1 MDEFGSPIAGGIR
14 AVRRSVTSSVFR
26 PVQRQEPV
34 QAEPDPITTNLLSQN
49 SLALTNI
56 SQQLQSVSSQISSL
70 NFTLN
75 GVKENLAISDN
86 LERQREAARQN
97 RERILAEQGL
107 REGKESALE
116 NKIQSAL
123 FSPVQRIAAKTQG
136 VLGNLTSFLFTLA
149 GGWLT
154 MKGIDILQAMSE
166 GNVEKINTLKN
177 QFFVGLTVIVGSF
190 TALSIGVKKVLGIL
204 GVFAGNVARVA
215 FGGLLRVGLK
225 GVQTLLAG
233 LVKKAAGLGIAGLF
247 GGGIVKGIG
256 QSILGLG
263 FFQQI
268 SDFLKNIF
276 GKEKGAGA
284 GKGSGGFSP
293 SLPIN
298 VDKTKKT
305 PPKEGFLKRVTNP
318 VRKRLFP
325 TATDIVARKG
335 TQGAMLN
342 PAKMGLNPLKN
353 TIIKLF
359 NKLPGK
365 NILGKLLGAVGVKGG
380 LKTLFK
386 RLGGPI
392 ATFVI
397 NLATGDG
404 IGKALASAAGF
415 AAASAAT
422 AKLLAPMLALPI
434 PGARILY
441 GILTLA
447 GGIAGE
453 EAIRKLYDGI
463 LGIFGFGKKK
473 DKDVNLSKDEKNLPE
488 LKETDFTPANANGAN
503 SIVPMKN
510 DKMEV
515 ADEISKFDED
525 GSQIV
530 NLSTNRQNNQQS
542 SIQSDP
548 SKDSVTLPNILFDNN
563 NLHTLY
569 ATSLTGVS

>member
-1 MDEFGSPIAGGIR
+1 MDEFGSPISGGIR
-14 AVRRSVTSSVFR
+14 AVRRNISSSFFGATPQAQPDTVTTDLLQQQSL
-26 PVQRQEPV
+26 QL
-34 QAEPDPITTNLLSQN
+34 TTVSGQLQ
-49 SLALTNI
+49 NI
-56 SQQLQSVSSQISSL
+56 SQQIGSL
-70 NFTLN
+70 NFNLK
-75 GVKENLAISDN
+75 GVKENLAVN
-86 LERQREAARQN
+86 EQLERQREAADQN
-97 RERILAEQGL
+97 RKRILAEQGL

-116 NKIQSAL
+116 KKIQSAL
-123 FSPVQRIAAKTQG
+123 FSPVQRVAVKTQG
-136 VLGNLTSFLFTLA
+136 ILSNLTTFLFTLA

-166 GNVEKINTLKN
+166 GNVDKVNQLKN

-233 LVKKAAGLGIAGLF
+233 LVKKAAGLGIAGF
-247 GGGIVKGIG
+247 FSGGVIRGAAATLGLDRIVK
-256 QSILGLG
+256 
-263 FFQQI
+263 
-268 SDFLKNIF
+268 FLSNIF
-276 GKEKGAGA
+276 KKSKEKGKTSVLADP
-284 GKGSGGFSP
+284 GSTFYKDNIAKKSTKLGVREGLKKITSP
-293 SLPIN
+293 IQ
-298 VDKTKKT
+298 
-305 PPKEGFLKRVTNP
+305 
-318 VRKRLFP
+318 KRLFP
-325 TATDIVARKG
+325 TTADIVTRKG

-386 RLGGPI
+386 KLGGPI

-441 GILTLA
+441 GILVLA

-473 DKDVNLSKDEKNLPE
+473 DKDVNLSKDKENLPE
-488 LKETDFTPANANGAN
+488 LKETDFTPANAEN
-503 SIVPMKN
+503 SIAPMKN
-510 DKMEV
+510 DKMNV
-515 ADEISKFDED
+515 AEEISKFDED
-525 GSQIV
+525 GSQII
-530 NLSTNRQNNQQS
+530 NLANNQNNQS
-542 SIQSDP
+542 SSVQSDS
-548 SKDSVTLPNILFDNN
+548 SKESVTLPNILFDNN
-563 NLHTLY
+563 NSHTLY

>member
-1 MDEFGSPIAGGIR
+1 MDEFGSPISGGIR
-14 AVRRSVTSSVFR
+14 AVRRNISSSFFGATPQAQPDTVTTDLLQQQSL
-26 PVQRQEPV
+26 QL
-34 QAEPDPITTNLLSQN
+34 TTVSGQLQ
-49 SLALTNI
+49 NI
-56 SQQLQSVSSQISSL
+56 SQQIGSL
-70 NFTLN
+70 NFNLK
-75 GVKENLAISDN
+75 GVKENLAVN
-86 LERQREAARQN
+86 EQLERQREAADQN
-97 RERILAEQGL
+97 RKRILAEQGL

-116 NKIQSAL
+116 KKIQSAL
-123 FSPVQRIAAKTQG
+123 FSPVQRVAVKTQG
-136 VLGNLTSFLFTLA
+136 ILSNLTTFLFTLA

-166 GNVEKINTLKN
+166 GNVDKVNQLKN
-177 QFFVGLTVIVGSF
+177 QFFVGLTVIVGTF
-190 TALSIGVKKVLGIL
+190 TALSIGVKKILGVL

-215 FGGLLRVGLK
+215 FGGLLRIGLK

-233 LVKKAAGLGIAGLF
+233 LVKKAAGLGIAGF
-247 GGGIVKGIG
+247 FTGGALRGIV
-256 QSILGLG
+256 QSIFGAG
-263 FFQQI
+263 IFQQI
-268 SDFLKNIF
+268 ANFLTDIF
-276 GKEKGAGA
+276 KKSKEKGKTSVLADRQS
-284 GKGSGGFSP
+284 KFYQ
-293 SLPIN
+293 
-298 VDKTKKT
+298 DKVAKT
-305 PPKEGFLKRVTNP
+305 SSKLGVKEGFKKITSP
-318 VRKRLFP
+318 IQKRLFP
-325 TATDIVARKG
+325 TTADIVTRKG

-441 GILTLA
+441 GILVLA

-473 DKDVNLSKDEKNLPE
+473 DKDVNLSKDKENLPE
-488 LKETDFTPANANGAN
+488 LKETDFTPADAIGEN

-510 DKMEV
+510 DKMNV
-515 ADEISKFDED
+515 AEEISKFDED
-525 GSQIV
+525 GSQII
-530 NLSTNRQNNQQS
+530 NLSANKQNNQQS
-542 SIQSDP
+542 SIQADS

-563 NLHTLY
+563 NSHTLY

>member
-1 MDEFGSPIAGGIR
+1 MDEFGSPISGGIR
-14 AVRRSVTSSVFR
+14 AVRRNISSSFFGATPQAQSDTVTTDLLQQQSL
-26 PVQRQEPV
+26 QL
-34 QAEPDPITTNLLSQN
+34 TTVSGQLQ
-49 SLALTNI
+49 NI
-56 SQQLQSVSSQISSL
+56 SQQIGSL
-70 NFTLN
+70 NFNLK
-75 GVKENLAISDN
+75 GVKENLAVN
-86 LERQREAARQN
+86 EQLERQREAADQN
-97 RERILAEQGL
+97 RKRILAEQGL

-116 NKIQSAL
+116 KKIQSAL
-123 FSPVQRIAAKTQG
+123 FSPVQRVAVKTQG
-136 VLGNLTSFLFTLA
+136 ILSNLTTFLFTLA

-166 GNVEKINTLKN
+166 GNVDKVNQLKN

-190 TALSIGVKKVLGIL
+190 TALSIGIKKVLGIL
-204 GVFAGNVARVA
+204 GVFAANVARVA
-215 FGGLLRVGLK
+215 FGGLLRIGLK

-233 LVKKAAGLGIAGLF
+233 LVKKAAGLGIAGF
-247 GGGIVKGIG
+247 FSGGVIRGAAATLGLDRIVK
-256 QSILGLG
+256 
-263 FFQQI
+263 
-268 SDFLKNIF
+268 FLSNIF
-276 GKEKGAGA
+276 KKR
-284 GKGSGGFSP
+284 K
-293 SLPIN
+293 
-298 VDKTKKT
+298 DKKT
-305 PPKEGFLKRVTNP
+305 SFLADRGSAFNKDVAKTSSKLGVKEGFKKITSP
-318 VRKRLFP
+318 IQKRLFP
-325 TATDIVARKG
+325 TTADIVTRKG

-386 RLGGPI
+386 KLGGPI

-441 GILTLA
+441 GILVLA

-473 DKDVNLSKDEKNLPE
+473 DKDVNLSKDKENLPE
-488 LKETDFTPANANGAN
+488 LKETDFTPANAEN
-503 SIVPMKN
+503 SIAPMKN
-510 DKMEV
+510 DKMNV
-515 ADEISKFDED
+515 AEEISKFDED
-525 GSQIV
+525 GSQII
-530 NLSTNRQNNQQS
+530 NLSANKQNNQQS
-542 SIQSDP
+542 SIQADS

-563 NLHTLY
+563 NSHTLY

>member
-1 MDEFGSPIAGGIR
+1 MDEFGSPISGGIR
-14 AVRRSVTSSVFR
+14 AVRRNISSSFFGATPQAQPDTVTTDLLQQQSL
-26 PVQRQEPV
+26 QL
-34 QAEPDPITTNLLSQN
+34 TTVSGQLQ
-49 SLALTNI
+49 NI
-56 SQQLQSVSSQISSL
+56 SQQIGSL
-70 NFTLN
+70 NFNLK
-75 GVKENLAISDN
+75 GVKENLAVN
-86 LERQREAARQN
+86 EQLERQREAADQN
-97 RERILAEQGL
+97 RKRILAEQGL

-116 NKIQSAL
+116 KKIQSAL
-123 FSPVQRIAAKTQG
+123 FSPVQRVAVKTQG
-136 VLGNLTSFLFTLA
+136 ILSNLTTFLFTLA

-166 GNVEKINTLKN
+166 GNVDKVNQLKN

-215 FGGLLRVGLK
+215 FGGLLRIGLK

-233 LVKKAAGLGIAGLF
+233 LVKKAAGLGIAGF
-247 GGGIVKGIG
+247 FSGGVIRGAAATLGLDRIVK
-256 QSILGLG
+256 
-263 FFQQI
+263 
-268 SDFLKNIF
+268 FLSNIF
-276 GKEKGAGA
+276 KKSKEKGKTSVLADPQSTFYKDNIAKKSTKLGVRE
-284 GKGSGGFSP
+284 GLKKITSP
-293 SLPIN
+293 IQ
-298 VDKTKKT
+298 
-305 PPKEGFLKRVTNP
+305 
-318 VRKRLFP
+318 KRLFP
-325 TATDIVARKG
+325 TTADIVTRKG

-386 RLGGPI
+386 KLGGPI

-441 GILTLA
+441 GILVLA

-473 DKDVNLSKDEKNLPE
+473 DKDVNLSKDKENLPE
-488 LKETDFTPANANGAN
+488 LKETDFTPANAEN
-503 SIVPMKN
+503 SIAPMKN
-510 DKMEV
+510 DKMNV
-515 ADEISKFDED
+515 AEEISKFDED
-525 GSQIV
+525 GSQII
-530 NLSTNRQNNQQS
+530 NLANNQNNQS
-542 SIQSDP
+542 SSVQSDS
-548 SKDSVTLPNILFDNN
+548 SKESVTLPNILFDNN
-563 NLHTLY
+563 NSHTLY

>member
-1 MDEFGSPIAGGIR
+1 MDEFGSPISGGIR
-14 AVRRSVTSSVFR
+14 AVRRNISSSFFGATPQAQPDTVTTDLLQQQSL
-26 PVQRQEPV
+26 QL
-34 QAEPDPITTNLLSQN
+34 TTVSGQLQ
-49 SLALTNI
+49 NI
-56 SQQLQSVSSQISSL
+56 SQQIGSL
-70 NFTLN
+70 NFNLK
-75 GVKENLAISDN
+75 GVKENLAVN
-86 LERQREAARQN
+86 EQLERQREAADQN
-97 RERILAEQGL
+97 RKRILAEQGL

-116 NKIQSAL
+116 KKIQSAL
-123 FSPVQRIAAKTQG
+123 FSPVQRVAVKTQG
-136 VLGNLTSFLFTLA
+136 ILSNLTTFLFTLA

-166 GNVEKINTLKN
+166 GNVDKVNQLKN

-190 TALSIGVKKVLGIL
+190 TALSIGIKKVLGIL

-215 FGGLLRVGLK
+215 FGGLLRIGLK

-233 LVKKAAGLGIAGLF
+233 LVKKAAGLGIAGF
-247 GGGIVKGIG
+247 FSGGVIRGAAATLGLDRIVK
-256 QSILGLG
+256 
-263 FFQQI
+263 
-268 SDFLKNIF
+268 FLSNIF
-276 GKEKGAGA
+276 KKR
-284 GKGSGGFSP
+284 K
-293 SLPIN
+293 
-298 VDKTKKT
+298 DKKT
-305 PPKEGFLKRVTNP
+305 SFLADRGSTFNKDVAKTSSKLGVKEGFKKITSP
-318 VRKRLFP
+318 IQKRLFP
-325 TATDIVARKG
+325 TTADIVTRKG

-386 RLGGPI
+386 KLGGPI

-441 GILTLA
+441 GILVLA

-473 DKDVNLSKDEKNLPE
+473 DKDINLSKDKENLPE
-488 LKETDFTPANANGAN
+488 LKETDFTPADAIGEN

-510 DKMEV
+510 DKMNV
-515 ADEISKFDED
+515 AEEISKFDED
-525 GSQIV
+525 GSQII
-530 NLSTNRQNNQQS
+530 NLSANKQNNQQS
-542 SIQSDP
+542 SIQADS

-563 NLHTLY
+563 NSHTLY

>member
-1 MDEFGSPIAGGIR
+1 MDEFGSPISGGIR
-14 AVRRSVTSSVFR
+14 AVRRNISSSFFGATPQAQPDTVTTDLLQQQSL
-26 PVQRQEPV
+26 QL
-34 QAEPDPITTNLLSQN
+34 TTVSGQLQ
-49 SLALTNI
+49 NI
-56 SQQLQSVSSQISSL
+56 SQQIGSL
-70 NFTLN
+70 NFNLK
-75 GVKENLAISDN
+75 GVKENLAVN
-86 LERQREAARQN
+86 EQLERQREAADQN
-97 RERILAEQGL
+97 RKRILAEQGL

-116 NKIQSAL
+116 KKIQSAL
-123 FSPVQRIAAKTQG
+123 FSPVQRVAVKTQG
-136 VLGNLTSFLFTLA
+136 ILSNLTTFLFTLA

-166 GNVEKINTLKN
+166 GNVDKVNQLKN

-190 TALSIGVKKVLGIL
+190 TALSIGIKKVLGIL
-204 GVFAGNVARVA
+204 GVFAANVARVA
-215 FGGLLRVGLK
+215 FGGLLRIGLK

-233 LVKKAAGLGIAGLF
+233 LVKKAAGLGIAGF
-247 GGGIVKGIG
+247 FSGGVIRGAAATLGLDRIVK
-256 QSILGLG
+256 
-263 FFQQI
+263 
-268 SDFLKNIF
+268 FLSNIF
-276 GKEKGAGA
+276 KKR
-284 GKGSGGFSP
+284 K
-293 SLPIN
+293 
-298 VDKTKKT
+298 DKKT
-305 PPKEGFLKRVTNP
+305 SFLADRGSTFNKDVAKTSSKLGVKEGFKKITSP
-318 VRKRLFP
+318 IQKRLFP
-325 TATDIVARKG
+325 TTADIVTRKG

-386 RLGGPI
+386 KLGGPI

-441 GILTLA
+441 GILVLA

-473 DKDVNLSKDEKNLPE
+473 DKDINLSKDKENLPE
-488 LKETDFTPANANGAN
+488 LKETDFTPADAIGEN

-510 DKMEV
+510 DKMNV
-515 ADEISKFDED
+515 AEEISKFDED
-525 GSQIV
+525 GSQII
-530 NLSTNRQNNQQS
+530 NLSANNQNNQS
-542 SIQSDP
+542 SSVQSDT
-548 SKDSVTLPNILFDNN
+548 SKESVTLPNILFDNN
-563 NLHTLY
+563 NSHTLY

>member
-1 MDEFGSPIAGGIR
+1 MDEFGSPISGGIR
-14 AVRRSVTSSVFR
+14 AVRRNISSSFFGATPQAQPDTVTTDLLQQQSL
-26 PVQRQEPV
+26 QL
-34 QAEPDPITTNLLSQN
+34 TTVSGQLQ
-49 SLALTNI
+49 NI
-56 SQQLQSVSSQISSL
+56 SQQIGSL
-70 NFTLN
+70 NFNLK
-75 GVKENLAISDN
+75 GVKENLAVN
-86 LERQREAARQN
+86 EQLERQREAADQN
-97 RERILAEQGL
+97 RKRILAEQGL

-116 NKIQSAL
+116 KKIQSAL
-123 FSPVQRIAAKTQG
+123 FSPVQRVAVKTQG
-136 VLGNLTSFLFTLA
+136 ILSNLTTFLFTLA

-166 GNVEKINTLKN
+166 GNVDKVNQLKN

-215 FGGLLRVGLK
+215 FGGLLRIGLK

-233 LVKKAAGLGIAGLF
+233 LVKKAAGLGIAGF
-247 GGGIVKGIG
+247 FSGGVIRGAAATLGLDRIVK
-256 QSILGLG
+256 
-263 FFQQI
+263 
-268 SDFLKNIF
+268 FLSNIF
-276 GKEKGAGA
+276 KKR
-284 GKGSGGFSP
+284 K
-293 SLPIN
+293 
-298 VDKTKKT
+298 DKKT
-305 PPKEGFLKRVTNP
+305 SFLADRGSTFNKDVAKTSSKLGVKEGFKKITSP
-318 VRKRLFP
+318 IQKRLFP
-325 TATDIVARKG
+325 TTADIVTRKG

-386 RLGGPI
+386 KLGGPI

-441 GILTLA
+441 GILVLA

-473 DKDVNLSKDEKNLPE
+473 DKDVNLSKDKENLPE
-488 LKETDFTPANANGAN
+488 LKETDFTPANAEN
-503 SIVPMKN
+503 SIAPMKN
-510 DKMEV
+510 DKMNV
-515 ADEISKFDED
+515 AEEISKFDED
-525 GSQIV
+525 GSQII
-530 NLSTNRQNNQQS
+530 NLANNQNNQS
-542 SIQSDP
+542 SSVQSDS
-548 SKDSVTLPNILFDNN
+548 SKESVTLPNILFDNN
-563 NLHTLY
+563 NSHTLY

>member
-1 MDEFGSPIAGGIR
+1 MDEFGSPISGGIR
-14 AVRRSVTSSVFR
+14 AVRRNISSSFFGATPQAQPDTVTTDLLQQQSL
-26 PVQRQEPV
+26 QL
-34 QAEPDPITTNLLSQN
+34 TTVSGQLQ
-49 SLALTNI
+49 NI
-56 SQQLQSVSSQISSL
+56 SQQIGSL
-70 NFTLN
+70 NFNLK
-75 GVKENLAISDN
+75 GVKENLAVN
-86 LERQREAARQN
+86 EQLERQREAADQN
-97 RERILAEQGL
+97 RKRILAEQGL

-116 NKIQSAL
+116 KKIQSAL
-123 FSPVQRIAAKTQG
+123 FSPVQRVAVKTQG
-136 VLGNLTSFLFTLA
+136 ILSNLTTFLFTLA

-166 GNVEKINTLKN
+166 GNVDKVNQLKN

-215 FGGLLRVGLK
+215 FGGLLRIGLK

-233 LVKKAAGLGIAGLF
+233 LVKKAAGLGIAGF
-247 GGGIVKGIG
+247 FSGGVIRGAAATLGLDRIVK
-256 QSILGLG
+256 
-263 FFQQI
+263 
-268 SDFLKNIF
+268 FLSNIF
-276 GKEKGAGA
+276 KKSKDKGKTSVLADRQSK
-284 GKGSGGFSP
+284 FYQ
-293 SLPIN
+293 
-298 VDKTKKT
+298 DKVAKT
-305 PPKEGFLKRVTNP
+305 SSKLGVKEGFKKITSP
-318 VRKRLFP
+318 IQKRLFP
-325 TATDIVARKG
+325 TTADIVTRKG

-386 RLGGPI
+386 KLGGPI

-441 GILTLA
+441 GILVLA

-473 DKDVNLSKDEKNLPE
+473 DKDVNLSKDKENLPE
-488 LKETDFTPANANGAN
+488 LKETDFTPANAEN
-503 SIVPMKN
+503 SIAPMKN
-510 DKMEV
+510 DKMNV
-515 ADEISKFDED
+515 AEEISKFDED
-525 GSQIV
+525 GSQII
-530 NLSTNRQNNQQS
+530 NLSANNQNNQS
-542 SIQSDP
+542 SSVQSDT
-548 SKDSVTLPNILFDNN
+548 SKESVTLPNILFDNN
-563 NLHTLY
+563 NSHTLY

>member
-1 MDEFGSPIAGGIR
+1 MDEFGSPISGGIR
-14 AVRRSVTSSVFR
+14 AVRRNISSSFFGATPQAQPDTVTTDLLQQQSL
-26 PVQRQEPV
+26 QL
-34 QAEPDPITTNLLSQN
+34 TTVSGQLQ
-49 SLALTNI
+49 NI
-56 SQQLQSVSSQISSL
+56 SQQIGSL
-70 NFTLN
+70 NFNLK
-75 GVKENLAISDN
+75 GVKENLAVN
-86 LERQREAARQN
+86 EQLERQREVADQN
-97 RERILAEQGL
+97 RKRILAEQGL

-116 NKIQSAL
+116 KKIQSAL
-123 FSPVQRIAAKTQG
+123 FSPVQRVAVKTQG
-136 VLGNLTSFLFTLA
+136 ILSNLTTFLFTLA

-166 GNVEKINTLKN
+166 GNVDKVNQLKN

-215 FGGLLRVGLK
+215 FGGLLRAGLK

-233 LVKKAAGLGIAGLF
+233 LVKKAAGLGIAGF
-247 GGGIVKGIG
+247 FSGGVIRGAAATLGLDRIVK
-256 QSILGLG
+256 
-263 FFQQI
+263 
-268 SDFLKNIF
+268 FLSNIF
-276 GKEKGAGA
+276 KKSKEKGKTSVLADP
-284 GKGSGGFSP
+284 GSTFYKDNIAKKSTKLGVREGLKKITSP
-293 SLPIN
+293 IQ
-298 VDKTKKT
+298 
-305 PPKEGFLKRVTNP
+305 
-318 VRKRLFP
+318 KRLFP
-325 TATDIVARKG
+325 TTADIVTRKG

-386 RLGGPI
+386 KLGGPI

-441 GILTLA
+441 GILVLA

-473 DKDVNLSKDEKNLPE
+473 DKDVNLSKDKENLPE
-488 LKETDFTPANANGAN
+488 LKETDFTPANAEN
-503 SIVPMKN
+503 SIAPMKN
-510 DKMEV
+510 DKMNV
-515 ADEISKFDED
+515 AEEISKFDED
-525 GSQIV
+525 GSQII
-530 NLSTNRQNNQQS
+530 NLSANNQNNQS
-542 SIQSDP
+542 SSVQSDT
-548 SKDSVTLPNILFDNN
+548 SKESVTLPNILFDNN
-563 NLHTLY
+563 NSHTLY

>member
-1 MDEFGSPIAGGIR
+1 MDEFGSPISGGIR
-14 AVRRSVTSSVFR
+14 AVRRNISSSFFGATPQAQPDTVTTDLLQQQSL
-26 PVQRQEPV
+26 QL
-34 QAEPDPITTNLLSQN
+34 TTVSGQLQ
-49 SLALTNI
+49 NI
-56 SQQLQSVSSQISSL
+56 SQQIGSL
-70 NFTLN
+70 NFNLK
-75 GVKENLAISDN
+75 GVKENLAVN
-86 LERQREAARQN
+86 EQLERQREAADQN
-97 RERILAEQGL
+97 RKRILAEQGL

-116 NKIQSAL
+116 KKIQSAL
-123 FSPVQRIAAKTQG
+123 FSPVQRVAVKTQG
-136 VLGNLTSFLFTLA
+136 ILSNLTTFLFTLA

-166 GNVEKINTLKN
+166 GNVDKVNQLKN

-215 FGGLLRVGLK
+215 FGGLLRAGLK

-233 LVKKAAGLGIAGLF
+233 LVKKAAGLGIAGF
-247 GGGIVKGIG
+247 FSGGVIRGAAATLGLDRIVK
-256 QSILGLG
+256 
-263 FFQQI
+263 
-268 SDFLKNIF
+268 FLSNIF
-276 GKEKGAGA
+276 KKR
-284 GKGSGGFSP
+284 K
-293 SLPIN
+293 
-298 VDKTKKT
+298 DKKT
-305 PPKEGFLKRVTNP
+305 SFLADRGSTFNKDVAKTSSKLGVKEGFKKITSP
-318 VRKRLFP
+318 IQKRLFP
-325 TATDIVARKG
+325 TTADIVTRKG

-386 RLGGPI
+386 KLGGPI

-441 GILTLA
+441 GILVLA

-473 DKDVNLSKDEKNLPE
+473 DKDVNLSKDKENLPE
-488 LKETDFTPANANGAN
+488 LKETDFTPANAEN
-503 SIVPMKN
+503 SIAPMKN
-510 DKMEV
+510 DKMNV
-515 ADEISKFDED
+515 AEEISKFDED
-525 GSQIV
+525 GSQII
-530 NLSTNRQNNQQS
+530 NLANNQNNQS
-542 SIQSDP
+542 SSVQSDS
-548 SKDSVTLPNILFDNN
+548 SKESVTLPNILFDNN
-563 NLHTLY
+563 NSHTLY

>member
-1 MDEFGSPIAGGIR
+1 MDEFGSPISGGIR
-14 AVRRSVTSSVFR
+14 AVRRNISSSFFGATPQAQPDTVTTDLLQQQSL
-26 PVQRQEPV
+26 QL
-34 QAEPDPITTNLLSQN
+34 TTVSGQLQ
-49 SLALTNI
+49 NI
-56 SQQLQSVSSQISSL
+56 SQQIGSL
-70 NFTLN
+70 NFNLK
-75 GVKENLAISDN
+75 GVKENLAVN
-86 LERQREAARQN
+86 EQLERQREAADQN
-97 RERILAEQGL
+97 RKRILAEQGL

-116 NKIQSAL
+116 KKIQSAL
-123 FSPVQRIAAKTQG
+123 FSPVQRVAVKTQG
-136 VLGNLTSFLFTLA
+136 ILSNLTTFLFTLA

-166 GNVEKINTLKN
+166 GNVDKINQLKN

-190 TALSIGVKKVLGIL
+190 TALSIGIKKVLGIL

-215 FGGLLRVGLK
+215 FGGLLRIGLK

-233 LVKKAAGLGIAGLF
+233 LVKKAAGLGIAGF
-247 GGGIVKGIG
+247 FSGGVIRGAAATLGLDRIVK
-256 QSILGLG
+256 
-263 FFQQI
+263 
-268 SDFLKNIF
+268 FLSNIF
-276 GKEKGAGA
+276 KKSKDKGKTSFLADR
-284 GKGSGGFSP
+284 GSTFNKDVAKTSSKFGVKELSKKITSP
-293 SLPIN
+293 IQ
-298 VDKTKKT
+298 
-305 PPKEGFLKRVTNP
+305 
-318 VRKRLFP
+318 KRLFP
-325 TATDIVARKG
+325 TTADIVTRKG

-441 GILTLA
+441 GILVLA

-473 DKDVNLSKDEKNLPE
+473 DKDVNLSKDKENLPE
-488 LKETDFTPANANGAN
+488 LKETDFTPADAIGEN

-510 DKMEV
+510 DKMNV
-515 ADEISKFDED
+515 AEEISKFDED
-525 GSQIV
+525 ASQII
-530 NLSTNRQNNQQS
+530 NLSANKQNNQQS
-542 SIQSDP
+542 SIQADS

-563 NLHTLY
+563 NSHTLY

>member
-1 MDEFGSPIAGGIR
+1 MDEFGSPISGGIR
-14 AVRRSVTSSVFR
+14 AVRRNISSSFFGATPQAQPDTVTTDLLQQQSL
-26 PVQRQEPV
+26 QL
-34 QAEPDPITTNLLSQN
+34 TTVSGQLQ
-49 SLALTNI
+49 NI
-56 SQQLQSVSSQISSL
+56 SQQIGSL
-70 NFTLN
+70 NFNLK
-75 GVKENLAISDN
+75 GVKENLAVN
-86 LERQREAARQN
+86 EQLERQREAADQN
-97 RERILAEQGL
+97 RKRILAEQGL

-116 NKIQSAL
+116 KKIQSAL
-123 FSPVQRIAAKTQG
+123 FSPVQRVAVKTQG
-136 VLGNLTSFLFTLA
+136 ILSNLTTFLFTLA

-166 GNVEKINTLKN
+166 GNVDKVNQLKN

-215 FGGLLRVGLK
+215 FGGLLRIGLK

-233 LVKKAAGLGIAGLF
+233 LVKKAAGLGIAGF
-247 GGGIVKGIG
+247 FSGGVIRGAAATLGLDRIVK
-256 QSILGLG
+256 
-263 FFQQI
+263 
-268 SDFLKNIF
+268 FLSNIF
-276 GKEKGAGA
+276 KKSKEKGKTSVLADPQSTFYKDNIAKKSTKLGVRE
-284 GKGSGGFSP
+284 GLKKITSP
-293 SLPIN
+293 IQ
-298 VDKTKKT
+298 
-305 PPKEGFLKRVTNP
+305 
-318 VRKRLFP
+318 KRLFP
-325 TATDIVARKG
+325 TTADIVTRKG

-386 RLGGPI
+386 KLGGPI

-473 DKDVNLSKDEKNLPE
+473 DKDVNLSKDKENLPE
-488 LKETDFTPANANGAN
+488 LKETDFTPANAEN
-503 SIVPMKN
+503 SIAPMKN
-510 DKMEV
+510 DKMNV
-515 ADEISKFDED
+515 AEEISKFDED
-525 GSQIV
+525 GSQII
-530 NLSTNRQNNQQS
+530 NLSANNQNNQS
-542 SIQSDP
+542 SSVQSDT
-548 SKDSVTLPNILFDNN
+548 SKESVTLPNILFDNN
-563 NLHTLY
+563 NSHTLY

>member
-1 MDEFGSPIAGGIR
+1 MDEFGSPISGGIR
-14 AVRRSVTSSVFR
+14 AVRRNISSSFFGATPQAQPDTVTTDLLQQQSL
-26 PVQRQEPV
+26 QL
-34 QAEPDPITTNLLSQN
+34 TTVSGQLQ
-49 SLALTNI
+49 NI
-56 SQQLQSVSSQISSL
+56 SQQIGSL
-70 NFTLN
+70 NFNLK
-75 GVKENLAISDN
+75 GVKENLAVN
-86 LERQREAARQN
+86 EQLERQREAADQN
-97 RERILAEQGL
+97 RKRILAEQGL

-116 NKIQSAL
+116 KKIQSAL
-123 FSPVQRIAAKTQG
+123 FSPVQRVAVKTQG
-136 VLGNLTSFLFTLA
+136 ILSNLTTFLFTLA

-166 GNVEKINTLKN
+166 GNVDKVNQLKN

-190 TALSIGVKKVLGIL
+190 TALSIGIKKVLGIL
-204 GVFAGNVARVA
+204 GVFAANVARVA
-215 FGGLLRVGLK
+215 FGGLLRIGLK

-233 LVKKAAGLGIAGLF
+233 LVKKAAGLGIAGF
-247 GGGIVKGIG
+247 FSGGVIRGAAATLGLDRIVK
-256 QSILGLG
+256 
-263 FFQQI
+263 
-268 SDFLKNIF
+268 FLSNIF
-276 GKEKGAGA
+276 KKR
-284 GKGSGGFSP
+284 K
-293 SLPIN
+293 
-298 VDKTKKT
+298 DKKT
-305 PPKEGFLKRVTNP
+305 SFLADRGSTFNKDVAKTSSKLGVKEGFKKITSP
-318 VRKRLFP
+318 IQKRLFP
-325 TATDIVARKG
+325 TTADIVTRKG

-386 RLGGPI
+386 KLGGPI

-441 GILTLA
+441 GILVLA

-473 DKDVNLSKDEKNLPE
+473 DKDINLSKDKENLPE
-488 LKETDFTPANANGAN
+488 LKETDFTPADAIGEN

-510 DKMEV
+510 DKMNV
-515 ADEISKFDED
+515 AEEISKFDED
-525 GSQIV
+525 GSQII
-530 NLSTNRQNNQQS
+530 NLSANKKNNQQS
-542 SIQSDP
+542 SIQADS

-563 NLHTLY
+563 NSHTLY

>member
-1 MDEFGSPIAGGIR
+1 MDEFGSPISGGIR
-14 AVRRSVTSSVFR
+14 AVRRNISSSFFGATPQAQPDTVTTDLLQQQSL
-26 PVQRQEPV
+26 QL
-34 QAEPDPITTNLLSQN
+34 TTVSGQLQ
-49 SLALTNI
+49 NI
-56 SQQLQSVSSQISSL
+56 SQQIGSL
-70 NFTLN
+70 NFNLK
-75 GVKENLAISDN
+75 GVKENLAVN
-86 LERQREAARQN
+86 EQLERQREAADQN
-97 RERILAEQGL
+97 RKRILAEQGL

-116 NKIQSAL
+116 KKIQSAL
-123 FSPVQRIAAKTQG
+123 FSPVQRVAVKTQG
-136 VLGNLTSFLFTLA
+136 ILSNLTTFLFTLA

-166 GNVEKINTLKN
+166 DNVDKINRLKN

-215 FGGLLRVGLK
+215 FGGLLRIGLK

-233 LVKKAAGLGIAGLF
+233 LVKKAAGLGIAGF
-247 GGGIVKGIG
+247 FSGGVIRGAAATLGLDRIVK
-256 QSILGLG
+256 
-263 FFQQI
+263 
-268 SDFLKNIF
+268 FLSNIF
-276 GKEKGAGA
+276 KKQ
-284 GKGSGGFSP
+284 K
-293 SLPIN
+293 
-298 VDKTKKT
+298 DKKT
-305 PPKEGFLKRVTNP
+305 SFLADRQSKFYQDKVAKTSSKLGVKEGFKKITSP
-318 VRKRLFP
+318 IQKRLFP
-325 TATDIVARKG
+325 TTSDIVTRKG

-380 LKTLFK
+380 IKTLFK
-386 RLGGPI
+386 KLGGPI

-441 GILTLA
+441 GILVLA

-473 DKDVNLSKDEKNLPE
+473 DKDVNLSKDKENLPE
-488 LKETDFTPANANGAN
+488 LKETDFTPADAIGEN

-510 DKMEV
+510 DKMNV
-515 ADEISKFDED
+515 AEEISKFDED
-525 GSQIV
+525 GSQII
-530 NLSTNRQNNQQS
+530 NLSANKQNNQQS
-542 SIQSDP
+542 SIQADS

-563 NLHTLY
+563 NSHTLY

>member
-1 MDEFGSPIAGGIR
+1 MDEFGSPISGGIR
-14 AVRRSVTSSVFR
+14 AVRRNISSSFFGATPQAQPDTVTTDLLQQQSL
-26 PVQRQEPV
+26 QL
-34 QAEPDPITTNLLSQN
+34 TTVSGQLQ
-49 SLALTNI
+49 NI
-56 SQQLQSVSSQISSL
+56 SQQIGSL
-70 NFTLN
+70 NFNLK
-75 GVKENLAISDN
+75 GVKENLAVN
-86 LERQREAARQN
+86 EQLERQREAADQN
-97 RERILAEQGL
+97 RKRILAEQGL

-116 NKIQSAL
+116 KKIQSAL
-123 FSPVQRIAAKTQG
+123 FSPVQRVAVKTQG
-136 VLGNLTSFLFTLA
+136 ILSNLTTFLFTLA

-166 GNVEKINTLKN
+166 GNVDKVNQLKN

-215 FGGLLRVGLK
+215 FGGLLRAGLK

-233 LVKKAAGLGIAGLF
+233 LVKKAAGLGIAGF
-247 GGGIVKGIG
+247 FSGGVIRGAAATLGLDRIVK
-256 QSILGLG
+256 
-263 FFQQI
+263 
-268 SDFLKNIF
+268 FLSNIF
-276 GKEKGAGA
+276 KKSKEKGKTSVLADPQSTFYKDNIAKKSTKLGVRE
-284 GKGSGGFSP
+284 GLKKITSP
-293 SLPIN
+293 IQ
-298 VDKTKKT
+298 
-305 PPKEGFLKRVTNP
+305 
-318 VRKRLFP
+318 KRLFP
-325 TATDIVARKG
+325 TTADIVTRKG

-386 RLGGPI
+386 KLGGPI

-441 GILTLA
+441 GILVLA

-473 DKDVNLSKDEKNLPE
+473 DKDVNLSKDKENLPE

-510 DKMEV
+510 DKMNV
-515 ADEISKFDED
+515 AEEISKFDED

-542 SIQSDP
+542 SIQADP
-548 SKDSVTLPNILFDNN
+548 SKESVTLPNILFDNN
-563 NLHTLY
+563 NSHTLY

>member
-1 MDEFGSPIAGGIR
+1 MDEFGSPISGGIR
-14 AVRRSVTSSVFR
+14 AVRRNISSSFFGATPQAQPDTVTTDLLQQQSL
-26 PVQRQEPV
+26 QL
-34 QAEPDPITTNLLSQN
+34 TTVSGQLQ
-49 SLALTNI
+49 NI
-56 SQQLQSVSSQISSL
+56 SQQIGSL
-70 NFTLN
+70 NFNLK
-75 GVKENLAISDN
+75 GVKENLAVN
-86 LERQREAARQN
+86 EQLERQREAADQN
-97 RERILAEQGL
+97 RKRILAEQGL

-116 NKIQSAL
+116 KKIQSAL
-123 FSPVQRIAAKTQG
+123 FSPVQRVAVKTQG
-136 VLGNLTSFLFTLA
+136 ILSNLTTFLFTLA

-166 GNVEKINTLKN
+166 GNVDKVNQLKN

-215 FGGLLRVGLK
+215 FGGLLRAGLK

-233 LVKKAAGLGIAGLF
+233 LVKKAAGLGIAGF
-247 GGGIVKGIG
+247 FSGGVIRGAAATLGLDRIVK
-256 QSILGLG
+256 
-263 FFQQI
+263 
-268 SDFLKNIF
+268 FLSNIF
-276 GKEKGAGA
+276 KKSKEKGKTSVLADPQSTFYKDNIAKKSTKLGVRE
-284 GKGSGGFSP
+284 GLKKITSP
-293 SLPIN
+293 IQ
-298 VDKTKKT
+298 
-305 PPKEGFLKRVTNP
+305 
-318 VRKRLFP
+318 KRLFP
-325 TATDIVARKG
+325 TTADIVTRKG

-386 RLGGPI
+386 KLGGPI

-441 GILTLA
+441 GILVLA

-473 DKDVNLSKDEKNLPE
+473 DKDVNLSKDKENLPE
-488 LKETDFTPANANGAN
+488 LKETDFTPANAEN
-503 SIVPMKN
+503 SIAPMKN
-510 DKMEV
+510 DKMNV
-515 ADEISKFDED
+515 AEEISKFDED
-525 GSQIV
+525 GSQII
-530 NLSTNRQNNQQS
+530 NLSANNQNNQS
-542 SIQSDP
+542 SSVQSDT
-548 SKDSVTLPNILFDNN
+548 SKESVTLPNILFDNN
-563 NLHTLY
+563 NSHTLY

>member
-1 MDEFGSPIAGGIR
+1 MDEFGSPISGGIR
-14 AVRRSVTSSVFR
+14 AVRRNISSSFFGATPQAQPDTVTTDLLQQQSL
-26 PVQRQEPV
+26 QL
-34 QAEPDPITTNLLSQN
+34 TTVSGQLQ
-49 SLALTNI
+49 NI
-56 SQQLQSVSSQISSL
+56 SQQIGSL
-70 NFTLN
+70 NFNLK
-75 GVKENLAISDN
+75 GVKENLAVN
-86 LERQREAARQN
+86 EQLERQREAADQN
-97 RERILAEQGL
+97 RKRILAEQGL

-116 NKIQSAL
+116 KKIQSAL
-123 FSPVQRIAAKTQG
+123 FSPVQRVAVKTQG
-136 VLGNLTSFLFTLA
+136 ILSNLTTFLFTLA

-166 GNVEKINTLKN
+166 GNVDKVNQLKN

-215 FGGLLRVGLK
+215 FGGLLRIGLK

-233 LVKKAAGLGIAGLF
+233 LVKKAAGLGIAGF
-247 GGGIVKGIG
+247 FSGGVIRGAAATLGLDRIVK
-256 QSILGLG
+256 
-263 FFQQI
+263 
-268 SDFLKNIF
+268 FLSNIF
-276 GKEKGAGA
+276 KKSKEKGKTSVLADPQSTFYKDNIAKKSTKLGVRE
-284 GKGSGGFSP
+284 GLKKITSP
-293 SLPIN
+293 IQ
-298 VDKTKKT
+298 
-305 PPKEGFLKRVTNP
+305 
-318 VRKRLFP
+318 KRLFP
-325 TATDIVARKG
+325 TTADIVTRKG

-386 RLGGPI
+386 KLGGPI

-441 GILTLA
+441 GILVLA

-473 DKDVNLSKDEKNLPE
+473 DKDVNLSKDKENLPE
-488 LKETDFTPANANGAN
+488 LKETDFTPANAEN
-503 SIVPMKN
+503 SIAPMKN
-510 DKMEV
+510 DKMNV
-515 ADEISKFDED
+515 AEEISKFDED
-525 GSQIV
+525 GSQII
-530 NLSTNRQNNQQS
+530 NLSANKQNNQQS
-542 SIQSDP
+542 SIQADS

-563 NLHTLY
+563 NSHTLY

>member
-1 MDEFGSPIAGGIR
+1 MDEFGSPISGGIR
-14 AVRRSVTSSVFR
+14 AVRRNISSSFFGATPQAQPDTVTTDLLQQQSL
-26 PVQRQEPV
+26 QL
-34 QAEPDPITTNLLSQN
+34 TTVSGQLQ
-49 SLALTNI
+49 NI
-56 SQQLQSVSSQISSL
+56 SQQIGSL
-70 NFTLN
+70 NFNLK
-75 GVKENLAISDN
+75 GVKENLAVN
-86 LERQREAARQN
+86 EQLERQREAADQN
-97 RERILAEQGL
+97 RKRILAEQGL

-116 NKIQSAL
+116 KKIQSAL
-123 FSPVQRIAAKTQG
+123 FSPVQRVAVKTQG
-136 VLGNLTSFLFTLA
+136 ILSNLTTFLFTLA

-166 GNVEKINTLKN
+166 GNVDKVNQLKN

-190 TALSIGVKKVLGIL
+190 TALSIGIKKVLGIL
-204 GVFAGNVARVA
+204 GVFAANVARVA
-215 FGGLLRVGLK
+215 FGGLLRIGLK

-233 LVKKAAGLGIAGLF
+233 LVKKAAGLGIAGF
-247 GGGIVKGIG
+247 FSGGVIRGAAATLGLDRIVK
-256 QSILGLG
+256 
-263 FFQQI
+263 
-268 SDFLKNIF
+268 FLSNIF
-276 GKEKGAGA
+276 KKR
-284 GKGSGGFSP
+284 K
-293 SLPIN
+293 
-298 VDKTKKT
+298 DKKT
-305 PPKEGFLKRVTNP
+305 SFLADRGSTFNKDVAKTSSKLGVKEGFKKITSP
-318 VRKRLFP
+318 IQKRLFP
-325 TATDIVARKG
+325 TTADIVTRKG

-386 RLGGPI
+386 KLGGPI

-441 GILTLA
+441 GILVLA

-473 DKDVNLSKDEKNLPE
+473 DKDINLSKDKENLPE
-488 LKETDFTPANANGAN
+488 LKETDFTPADAIGEN

-510 DKMEV
+510 DKMNV
-515 ADEISKFDED
+515 AEEISKFDED
-525 GSQIV
+525 GSQII
-530 NLSTNRQNNQQS
+530 NLSANKQNNQQS
-542 SIQSDP
+542 SIQADS

-563 NLHTLY
+563 NSHTLY

>member
-1 MDEFGSPIAGGIR
+1 MDEFGSPISGGIR
-14 AVRRSVTSSVFR
+14 AVRRNISSSFFGATPQAQPDTVTTDLLQQQSL
-26 PVQRQEPV
+26 QL
-34 QAEPDPITTNLLSQN
+34 TTVSGQLQ
-49 SLALTNI
+49 NI
-56 SQQLQSVSSQISSL
+56 SQQIGSL
-70 NFTLN
+70 NFNLK
-75 GVKENLAISDN
+75 GVKENLAVN
-86 LERQREAARQN
+86 EQLERQREAADQN
-97 RERILAEQGL
+97 RKRILAEQGL

-116 NKIQSAL
+116 KKIQSAL
-123 FSPVQRIAAKTQG
+123 FSPVQRVAVKTQG
-136 VLGNLTSFLFTLA
+136 ILSNLTTFLFTLA

-166 GNVEKINTLKN
+166 GNVDKVNQLKN

-215 FGGLLRVGLK
+215 FGGLLRIGLK

-233 LVKKAAGLGIAGLF
+233 LVKKAAGLGIAGF
-247 GGGIVKGIG
+247 FSGGILKGAATA
-256 QSILGLG
+256 LGLDR
-263 FFQQI
+263 I
-268 SDFLKNIF
+268 VKFLSNIF
-276 GKEKGAGA
+276 KKKKGKTSFLADR
-284 GKGSGGFSP
+284 GSTF
-293 SLPIN
+293 N
-298 VDKTKKT
+298 KDVAKKSSKLGV
-305 PPKEGFLKRVTNP
+305 KEGLKKITSP
-318 VRKRLFP
+318 IQKRLFP
-325 TATDIVARKG
+325 TTADIVTRKG

-365 NILGKLLGAVGVKGG
+365 NILGKLLSAVGVKGG

-386 RLGGPI
+386 KLGGPI

-404 IGKALASAAGF
+404 IGKALASAAGY
-415 AAASAAT
+415 AAAAAAT

-441 GILTLA
+441 GILVLA

-453 EAIRKLYDGI
+453 EAIRRLYDGI

-473 DKDVNLSKDEKNLPE
+473 DKDVNLSKDKENLPE
-488 LKETDFTPANANGAN
+488 LKETDFTPADAVGEN

-510 DKMEV
+510 DKMNV
-515 ADEISKFDED
+515 AEEISKFDED
-525 GSQIV
+525 GSQII
-530 NLSTNRQNNQQS
+530 NLSTNKQNNQQS
-542 SIQSDP
+542 SIQADS

-563 NLHTLY
+563 NSHTLY

>member
-1 MDEFGSPIAGGIR
+1 MDEFGSPISGGIR
-14 AVRRSVTSSVFR
+14 AVRRNISSSFFGATPQAQPDTVTTDLLQQQSL
-26 PVQRQEPV
+26 QL
-34 QAEPDPITTNLLSQN
+34 TTVSGQLQ
-49 SLALTNI
+49 NI
-56 SQQLQSVSSQISSL
+56 SQQIGSL
-70 NFTLN
+70 NFNLK
-75 GVKENLAISDN
+75 GVKENLAVN
-86 LERQREAARQN
+86 EQLERQREAADQN
-97 RERILAEQGL
+97 RKRILAEQGL

-116 NKIQSAL
+116 KKIQSAL
-123 FSPVQRIAAKTQG
+123 FSPVQRVAVKTQG
-136 VLGNLTSFLFTLA
+136 ILSNLTTFLFTLA

-166 GNVEKINTLKN
+166 GNVDKINRLKN

-215 FGGLLRVGLK
+215 FGGLLRIGLK

-233 LVKKAAGLGIAGLF
+233 LVKKAAGLGIAGF
-247 GGGIVKGIG
+247 FSGGVIRGAAATLGLDRIVK
-256 QSILGLG
+256 
-263 FFQQI
+263 
-268 SDFLKNIF
+268 FLSNIF
-276 GKEKGAGA
+276 KKQ
-284 GKGSGGFSP
+284 K
-293 SLPIN
+293 
-298 VDKTKKT
+298 DKKT
-305 PPKEGFLKRVTNP
+305 SFLADRQSKFYQDKVAKTSSKLGVKEGFKKITSP
-318 VRKRLFP
+318 IQKRLFP
-325 TATDIVARKG
+325 TTSDIVTRKG

-386 RLGGPI
+386 KLGGPI

-441 GILTLA
+441 GILVLA

-473 DKDVNLSKDEKNLPE
+473 DKDVNLSKDKENLPE
-488 LKETDFTPANANGAN
+488 LKETDFTPADAIGEN

-510 DKMEV
+510 DKMNV
-515 ADEISKFDED
+515 AEEISKFDED
-525 GSQIV
+525 GSQII
-530 NLSTNRQNNQQS
+530 NLSANKQNNQQS
-542 SIQSDP
+542 SIQADS

-563 NLHTLY
+563 NSHTLY

>member
-1 MDEFGSPIAGGIR
+1 MDEFGSPISGGIR
-14 AVRRSVTSSVFR
+14 AVRRNISSSFFGATPQAQPDTVTTDLLQQQSL
-26 PVQRQEPV
+26 QL
-34 QAEPDPITTNLLSQN
+34 TTVSGQLQ
-49 SLALTNI
+49 NI
-56 SQQLQSVSSQISSL
+56 SQQIGSL
-70 NFTLN
+70 NFNLK
-75 GVKENLAISDN
+75 GVKENLAVN
-86 LERQREAARQN
+86 EQLERQREAADQN
-97 RERILAEQGL
+97 RKRILAEQGL

-116 NKIQSAL
+116 KKIQSAL
-123 FSPVQRIAAKTQG
+123 FSPVQRVAVKTQG
-136 VLGNLTSFLFTLA
+136 ILSNLTTFLFTLA

-166 GNVEKINTLKN
+166 GNVDKVNQLKN
-177 QFFVGLTVIVGSF
+177 QFFVGLTVIVGTF

-215 FGGLLRVGLK
+215 FGGLLRIGLK

-233 LVKKAAGLGIAGLF
+233 LVKKAAGLGIAGF
-247 GGGIVKGIG
+247 FSGGVIRGAAATLGLDRIVK
-256 QSILGLG
+256 
-263 FFQQI
+263 
-268 SDFLKNIF
+268 FLSNIF
-276 GKEKGAGA
+276 KKSKDKGKTSVLADRQSK
-284 GKGSGGFSP
+284 FYQ
-293 SLPIN
+293 
-298 VDKTKKT
+298 DKVAKT
-305 PPKEGFLKRVTNP
+305 SSKLGVKEGFKKITSP
-318 VRKRLFP
+318 IQKRLFP
-325 TATDIVARKG
+325 TTADIVTRKG

-441 GILTLA
+441 GILVLA

-473 DKDVNLSKDEKNLPE
+473 DKDVNLSKDKENLPE
-488 LKETDFTPANANGAN
+488 LKKTDFTPADAIGEN

-510 DKMEV
+510 DKMNV
-515 ADEISKFDED
+515 AEEISKFDED
-525 GSQIV
+525 GSQII
-530 NLSTNRQNNQQS
+530 NLSANKQNNQQS
-542 SIQSDP
+542 SIQADS

-563 NLHTLY
+563 NSHTLY

>member
-1 MDEFGSPIAGGIR
+1 MDEFGSPISGGIR
-14 AVRRSVTSSVFR
+14 AVRRNISSSFFGATPQAQPDTVTTDLLQQQSL
-26 PVQRQEPV
+26 QL
-34 QAEPDPITTNLLSQN
+34 TTVSGQLQ
-49 SLALTNI
+49 NI
-56 SQQLQSVSSQISSL
+56 SQQIGSL
-70 NFTLN
+70 NFNLK
-75 GVKENLAISDN
+75 GVKENLAVN
-86 LERQREAARQN
+86 EQLERQREVADQN
-97 RERILAEQGL
+97 RKRILAEQGL

-116 NKIQSAL
+116 KKIQSAL
-123 FSPVQRIAAKTQG
+123 FSPVQRVAVKTQG
-136 VLGNLTSFLFTLA
+136 ILSNLTTFLFTLA

-166 GNVEKINTLKN
+166 GNVDKVNQLKN

-215 FGGLLRVGLK
+215 FGGLLRIGLK

-233 LVKKAAGLGIAGLF
+233 LVKKAAGLGIAGF
-247 GGGIVKGIG
+247 FSGGVIRGAAATLGLDRIVK
-256 QSILGLG
+256 
-263 FFQQI
+263 
-268 SDFLKNIF
+268 FLSNIF
-276 GKEKGAGA
+276 KKSKEKGKTSVLADPQSTFYKDNIAKKSTKLGVRE
-284 GKGSGGFSP
+284 GLKKITSP
-293 SLPIN
+293 IQ
-298 VDKTKKT
+298 
-305 PPKEGFLKRVTNP
+305 
-318 VRKRLFP
+318 KRLFP
-325 TATDIVARKG
+325 TTADIVTRKG

-386 RLGGPI
+386 KLGGPI

-415 AAASAAT
+415 AAAAAAT

-441 GILTLA
+441 GILVLA

-473 DKDVNLSKDEKNLPE
+473 DKDVNLSKDKENLPE
-488 LKETDFTPANANGAN
+488 LKETDFTPANAEN
-503 SIVPMKN
+503 SIAPMKN
-510 DKMEV
+510 DKMNV
-515 ADEISKFDED
+515 AEEISKFDED
-525 GSQIV
+525 GSQII
-530 NLSTNRQNNQQS
+530 NLANNQNNQS
-542 SIQSDP
+542 SSVQSDS
-548 SKDSVTLPNILFDNN
+548 SKESVTLPNILFDNN
-563 NLHTLY
+563 NSHTLY

>member
-1 MDEFGSPIAGGIR
+1 MDEFGSPISGGIR
-14 AVRRSVTSSVFR
+14 AVRRNISSSFFGATPQAQPDTVTTDLLQQQSL
-26 PVQRQEPV
+26 QL
-34 QAEPDPITTNLLSQN
+34 TTVSGQLQ
-49 SLALTNI
+49 NI
-56 SQQLQSVSSQISSL
+56 SQQIGSL
-70 NFTLN
+70 NFNLK
-75 GVKENLAISDN
+75 GVKENLAVN
-86 LERQREAARQN
+86 EQLERQREAADQN
-97 RERILAEQGL
+97 RKRILAEQGL

-116 NKIQSAL
+116 KKIQSAL
-123 FSPVQRIAAKTQG
+123 FSPVQRVAVKTQG
-136 VLGNLTSFLFTLA
+136 ILSNLTTFLFTLA

-166 GNVEKINTLKN
+166 GNVDKINQLKN
-177 QFFVGLTVIVGSF
+177 QFFVGLTVIVGTF

-215 FGGLLRVGLK
+215 FGGLLRIGLK

-233 LVKKAAGLGIAGLF
+233 LVKKVAGLGIAGLF
-247 GGGIVKGIG
+247 SGAAIRGIV
-256 QSILGLG
+256 QSVLGLG
-263 FFQQI
+263 LFQTI
-268 SDFLKNIF
+268 TDFLTNIF
-276 GKEKGAGA
+276 GKETGA
-284 GKGSGGFSP
+284 GKGSGSRGFSP
-293 SLPIN
+293 SLPDS
-298 VDKTKKT
+298 VDKTKKI

-325 TATDIVARKG
+325 TTTDIVVRKG
-335 TQGAMLN
+335 TQGSMLN

-392 ATFVI
+392 ATFII

-441 GILTLA
+441 GILVLA

-473 DKDVNLSKDEKNLPE
+473 DKDVNLSKDKENLPE
-488 LKETDFTPANANGAN
+488 LKGTDFTPADAIGEN

-510 DKMEV
+510 DKMNV
-515 ADEISKFDED
+515 AEEISKFDED
-525 GSQIV
+525 GSQII
-530 NLSTNRQNNQQS
+530 NLSANKQNNQQS
-542 SIQSDP
+542 SIQADS

-563 NLHTLY
+563 NSHTLY

>member
-1 MDEFGSPIAGGIR
+1 MDEFGSPISGGIR
-14 AVRRSVTSSVFR
+14 AVRRNISSSFFGATPQAQPDTVTTDLLQQQSL
-26 PVQRQEPV
+26 QL
-34 QAEPDPITTNLLSQN
+34 TTVSGQLQ
-49 SLALTNI
+49 NI
-56 SQQLQSVSSQISSL
+56 SQQIGSL
-70 NFTLN
+70 NFNLK
-75 GVKENLAISDN
+75 GVKENLAVN
-86 LERQREAARQN
+86 EQLERQREVADQN
-97 RERILAEQGL
+97 RKRILAEQGL

-116 NKIQSAL
+116 KKIQSAL
-123 FSPVQRIAAKTQG
+123 FSPVQRVAVKTQG
-136 VLGNLTSFLFTLA
+136 ILSNLTTFLFTLA

-166 GNVEKINTLKN
+166 GNVDKVNQLKN

-215 FGGLLRVGLK
+215 FGGLLRIGLK

-233 LVKKAAGLGIAGLF
+233 LVKKVAGLGIAGLF
-247 GGGIVKGIG
+247 SGAAIRGIV
-256 QSILGLG
+256 QSVLGLG
-263 FFQQI
+263 LFQSI

-276 GKEKGAGA
+276 GKETGA
-284 GKGSGGFSP
+284 GKGSGSRGFSP
-293 SLPIN
+293 SLPDS
-298 VDKTKKT
+298 VDKTKKIA
-305 PPKEGFLKRVTNP
+305 PKEGFLKRVTNP

-325 TATDIVARKG
+325 TTTDIVVRKG

-386 RLGGPI
+386 KLGGPI

-441 GILTLA
+441 GILVLA

-473 DKDVNLSKDEKNLPE
+473 DKDVNLSKDKENLPE
-488 LKETDFTPANANGAN
+488 LKETDFTPANAEN
-503 SIVPMKN
+503 SIAPMKN
-510 DKMEV
+510 DKMNV
-515 ADEISKFDED
+515 AEEISKFDED
-525 GSQIV
+525 GSQII
-530 NLSTNRQNNQQS
+530 NLANNQNNQS
-542 SIQSDP
+542 SSVQSDS
-548 SKDSVTLPNILFDNN
+548 SKESVTLPNILFDNN
-563 NLHTLY
+563 NSHTLY

>member
-1 MDEFGSPIAGGIR
+1 MDEFGSPISGGIR
-14 AVRRSVTSSVFR
+14 AVRRNISSSFLGATPQAQPDTVTTDLLQQQSL
-26 PVQRQEPV
+26 QL
-34 QAEPDPITTNLLSQN
+34 TTVSGQLQ
-49 SLALTNI
+49 NI
-56 SQQLQSVSSQISSL
+56 SQQIGSL
-70 NFTLN
+70 NFNLKA
-75 GVKENLAISDN
+75 VKENLAVN
-86 LERQREAARQN
+86 EQLERQREVADQN
-97 RERILAEQGL
+97 RKRILAEQGL

-116 NKIQSAL
+116 KKIQTAL
-123 FSPVQRIAAKTQG
+123 FSPVQRVAVKTQG
-136 VLGNLTSFLFTLA
+136 ILSNLTSFLFTLA

-154 MKGIDILQAMSE
+154 MKGIDILQALSE
-166 GNVEKINTLKN
+166 GNVDKVNKLKN

-204 GVFAGNVARVA
+204 GTFAGNVARVA

-233 LVKKAAGLGIAGLF
+233 LVKKVAGLGIAGF
-247 GGGIVKGIG
+247 FSGGILKGAATA
-256 QSILGLG
+256 LGLDR
-263 FFQQI
+263 I
-268 SDFLKNIF
+268 VKFLSNIF
-276 GKEKGAGA
+276 KKQKGKTSFLADR
-284 GKGSGGFSP
+284 GSTF
-293 SLPIN
+293 N
-298 VDKTKKT
+298 KDVAKTSSKLGVT
-305 PPKEGFLKRVTNP
+305 EGLKRITTP
-318 VRKRLFP
+318 IQKRLFP
-325 TATDIVARKG
+325 TTADIISKPG

-386 RLGGPI
+386 KLGGPI

-404 IGKALASAAGF
+404 IGKALASAAGY
-415 AAASAAT
+415 AAAAAAT

-441 GILTLA
+441 GILVLA

-453 EAIRKLYDGI
+453 EAIRRLYDGI
-463 LGIFGFGKKK
+463 LGLFGFGKKK
-473 DKDVNLSKDEKNLPE
+473 GKDANLSKDEKNLPE
-488 LKETDFTPANANGAN
+488 LKEEDFTPANADGAN

-525 GSQIV
+525 GSQII
-530 NLSTNRQNNQQS
+530 NLSANKQNNQQAS
-542 SIQSDP
+542 APVNS
-548 SKDSVTLPNILFDNN
+548 SKDSVTLPNILFDTNN
-563 NLHTLY
+563 SHTLY
-569 ATSLTGVS
+569 TTSLTGVS

>member
-1 MDEFGSPIAGGIR
+1 MDEFGSPISGGIR
-14 AVRRSVTSSVFR
+14 AVRRNISSSFFGATPQAQPDTVTTDLLQQQSL
-26 PVQRQEPV
+26 QL
-34 QAEPDPITTNLLSQN
+34 TTVSGQLQ
-49 SLALTNI
+49 NI
-56 SQQLQSVSSQISSL
+56 SQQIGSL
-70 NFTLN
+70 NFNLK
-75 GVKENLAISDN
+75 GVKENLAVN
-86 LERQREAARQN
+86 EQLERQREAADQN
-97 RERILAEQGL
+97 RKRILAEQGL

-116 NKIQSAL
+116 KKIQSAL
-123 FSPVQRIAAKTQG
+123 FSPVQRVAVKTQG
-136 VLGNLTSFLFTLA
+136 ILSNLTTFLFTLA

-166 GNVEKINTLKN
+166 GNVDKINRLKN

-215 FGGLLRVGLK
+215 FGGLLRIGLK

-233 LVKKAAGLGIAGLF
+233 LVKKAAGLGIAGF
-247 GGGIVKGIG
+247 FSGGVIRGAAATLGLDRIVK
-256 QSILGLG
+256 
-263 FFQQI
+263 
-268 SDFLKNIF
+268 FLSNIF
-276 GKEKGAGA
+276 KKQ
-284 GKGSGGFSP
+284 K
-293 SLPIN
+293 
-298 VDKTKKT
+298 DKKT
-305 PPKEGFLKRVTNP
+305 SFLADRQSKFYQDKVAKTSSKLGVKEGFKKITSP
-318 VRKRLFP
+318 IQKRLFP
-325 TATDIVARKG
+325 TTADIVTRKG

-386 RLGGPI
+386 KLGGPI

-441 GILTLA
+441 GILVLA

-473 DKDVNLSKDEKNLPE
+473 DKDVNLSKDKENLPE
-488 LKETDFTPANANGAN
+488 LKETDFTPADAIGEN

-510 DKMEV
+510 DKMNV
-515 ADEISKFDED
+515 AEEISKFDED
-525 GSQIV
+525 GSQII
-530 NLSTNRQNNQQS
+530 NLSANKQNNQQS
-542 SIQSDP
+542 SIQADS

-563 NLHTLY
+563 NSHTLY

>member
-1 MDEFGSPIAGGIR
+1 MDEFGSPISGGIR
-14 AVRRSVTSSVFR
+14 AVRRNISSSFFGATPQAQPDTVTTDLLQQQSL
-26 PVQRQEPV
+26 QL
-34 QAEPDPITTNLLSQN
+34 TTVSGQLQ
-49 SLALTNI
+49 NI
-56 SQQLQSVSSQISSL
+56 SQQIGSL
-70 NFTLN
+70 NFNLK
-75 GVKENLAISDN
+75 GVKENLAVN
-86 LERQREAARQN
+86 EQLERQREAADQN
-97 RERILAEQGL
+97 RKRILAEQGL

-116 NKIQSAL
+116 KKIQSAL
-123 FSPVQRIAAKTQG
+123 FSPVQRVAVKTQG
-136 VLGNLTSFLFTLA
+136 ILSNLTTFLFTLA

-166 GNVEKINTLKN
+166 GNVDKVNQLKN

-204 GVFAGNVARVA
+204 GVFAANVARVA
-215 FGGLLRVGLK
+215 FGGLLRIGLK

-233 LVKKAAGLGIAGLF
+233 LVKKAAGLGIAGF
-247 GGGIVKGIG
+247 FSGGVIRGAAATLGLDRIVK
-256 QSILGLG
+256 
-263 FFQQI
+263 
-268 SDFLKNIF
+268 FLSNIF
-276 GKEKGAGA
+276 KKR
-284 GKGSGGFSP
+284 K
-293 SLPIN
+293 
-298 VDKTKKT
+298 DKKT
-305 PPKEGFLKRVTNP
+305 SFLADRGSTFNKDVAKTSSKLGVKEGFKKITSP
-318 VRKRLFP
+318 IQKRLFP
-325 TATDIVARKG
+325 TTADIVTRKG

-386 RLGGPI
+386 KLGGPI

-441 GILTLA
+441 GILVLA

-473 DKDVNLSKDEKNLPE
+473 DKDVNLSKDKENLPE
-488 LKETDFTPANANGAN
+488 LKKTDFTPADAIGEN

-510 DKMEV
+510 DKMNV
-515 ADEISKFDED
+515 AEEISKFDED
-525 GSQIV
+525 GSQII
-530 NLSTNRQNNQQS
+530 NLSANKQNNQQS
-542 SIQSDP
+542 SIQADS

-563 NLHTLY
+563 NSHTLY

>member
-1 MDEFGSPIAGGIR
+1 MDEFGSPISGGIR
-14 AVRRSVTSSVFR
+14 AVRRNISSSFFGATPQAQPDTVTTDLLQQQSL
-26 PVQRQEPV
+26 QL
-34 QAEPDPITTNLLSQN
+34 TTVSGQLQ
-49 SLALTNI
+49 NI
-56 SQQLQSVSSQISSL
+56 SQQIGSL
-70 NFTLN
+70 NFNLK
-75 GVKENLAISDN
+75 GVKENLAVN
-86 LERQREAARQN
+86 EQLERQREAADQN
-97 RERILAEQGL
+97 RKRILAEQGL

-116 NKIQSAL
+116 KKIQSAL
-123 FSPVQRIAAKTQG
+123 FSPVQRVAVKTQG
-136 VLGNLTSFLFTLA
+136 ILSNLTTFLFTLA

-166 GNVEKINTLKN
+166 GNVDKVNQLKN

-215 FGGLLRVGLK
+215 FGGLLRAGLK

-233 LVKKAAGLGIAGLF
+233 LVKKAAGLGIAGF
-247 GGGIVKGIG
+247 FSGGVIRGAAATLGLDRIVK
-256 QSILGLG
+256 
-263 FFQQI
+263 
-268 SDFLKNIF
+268 FLSNIF
-276 GKEKGAGA
+276 KKSKEKGKTSVLADPQSTFYKDNIAKKSTKLGVRE
-284 GKGSGGFSP
+284 GLKKITSP
-293 SLPIN
+293 IQ
-298 VDKTKKT
+298 
-305 PPKEGFLKRVTNP
+305 
-318 VRKRLFP
+318 KRLFP
-325 TATDIVARKG
+325 TTADIVTRKG

-386 RLGGPI
+386 KLGGPI

-441 GILTLA
+441 GILVLA

-473 DKDVNLSKDEKNLPE
+473 DKDVNLSKDKENLPE
-488 LKETDFTPANANGAN
+488 LKETDFTPANAEN
-503 SIVPMKN
+503 SIAPMKN
-510 DKMEV
+510 DKMNV
-515 ADEISKFDED
+515 AEEISKFDED
-525 GSQIV
+525 GSQII
-530 NLSTNRQNNQQS
+530 NLANNQNNQS
-542 SIQSDP
+542 SSVQSDS
-548 SKDSVTLPNILFDNN
+548 SKESVTLPNILFDNN
-563 NLHTLY
+563 NSHTLY

>member
-1 MDEFGSPIAGGIR
+1 MDEFGSPISGGIR
-14 AVRRSVTSSVFR
+14 AVRRNISSSFFGATPQAQPDTVTTDLLQQQSL
-26 PVQRQEPV
+26 QL
-34 QAEPDPITTNLLSQN
+34 TTVSGQLQ
-49 SLALTNI
+49 NI
-56 SQQLQSVSSQISSL
+56 SQQIGSL
-70 NFTLN
+70 NFNLK
-75 GVKENLAISDN
+75 GVKENLAVN
-86 LERQREAARQN
+86 EQLERQREAADQN
-97 RERILAEQGL
+97 RKRILAEQGL
-107 REGKESALE
+107 REGKESELE
-116 NKIQSAL
+116 KKIQSAL
-123 FSPVQRIAAKTQG
+123 FSPVQRVAVKTQG
-136 VLGNLTSFLFTLA
+136 ILSNLTTFLFTLA

-166 GNVEKINTLKN
+166 GNVDKINQLKN
-177 QFFVGLTVIVGSF
+177 QFFVGLTVIVGTF

-215 FGGLLRVGLK
+215 FGGLLRIGLK

-233 LVKKAAGLGIAGLF
+233 LVKKAAGLGIAGF
-247 GGGIVKGIG
+247 FSGGVIRGAAATLGLDRIVK
-256 QSILGLG
+256 
-263 FFQQI
+263 
-268 SDFLKNIF
+268 FLSNIF
-276 GKEKGAGA
+276 KKSKEKGKTSVLADRQSKFYQ
-284 GKGSGGFSP
+284 GK
-293 SLPIN
+293 LA
-298 VDKTKKT
+298 KTSSKLGV
-305 PPKEGFLKRVTNP
+305 KEGLKKITSP
-318 VRKRLFP
+318 IQKRLFP
-325 TATDIVARKG
+325 TTADIVTRKG

-441 GILTLA
+441 GILVLA

-473 DKDVNLSKDEKNLPE
+473 DKDVNLSKDKENLPE
-488 LKETDFTPANANGAN
+488 LKETDFTPANAEN
-503 SIVPMKN
+503 SIAPVKN
-510 DKMEV
+510 DKMNV
-515 ADEISKFDED
+515 AEEISKFDED
-525 GSQIV
+525 GSQII
-530 NLSTNRQNNQQS
+530 NLSANNQNNQS
-542 SIQSDP
+542 SSVQSDS
-548 SKDSVTLPNILFDNN
+548 SKESVTLPNILFDNN
-563 NLHTLY
+563 NSHTLY

>member
-1 MDEFGSPIAGGIR
+1 MDEFGSPISGGIR
-14 AVRRSVTSSVFR
+14 AVRRNISSSFFGATPQAQPDTVTTDLLQQQSL
-26 PVQRQEPV
+26 QL
-34 QAEPDPITTNLLSQN
+34 TTVSGQLQ
-49 SLALTNI
+49 NI
-56 SQQLQSVSSQISSL
+56 SQQIGSL
-70 NFTLN
+70 NFNLK
-75 GVKENLAISDN
+75 GVKENLAVN
-86 LERQREAARQN
+86 EQLERQREAADQN
-97 RERILAEQGL
+97 RKRILAEQGL

-116 NKIQSAL
+116 KKIQSAL
-123 FSPVQRIAAKTQG
+123 FSPVQRVAVKTQG
-136 VLGNLTSFLFTLA
+136 ILSNLTTFLFTLA

-166 GNVEKINTLKN
+166 GNVDKINQLKN

-190 TALSIGVKKVLGIL
+190 TALSIGVKKVLSIL

-215 FGGLLRVGLK
+215 FGGLLRIGLK

-233 LVKKAAGLGIAGLF
+233 LVKKAAGLGIAGF
-247 GGGIVKGIG
+247 FSGGVIRGAAATLGLDRIVK
-256 QSILGLG
+256 
-263 FFQQI
+263 
-268 SDFLKNIF
+268 FLSNIF
-276 GKEKGAGA
+276 KKSKDKGKTSFLADR
-284 GKGSGGFSP
+284 GSTF
-293 SLPIN
+293 N
-298 VDKTKKT
+298 KDVAKTSSKVGV
-305 PPKEGFLKRVTNP
+305 KEGLKKITSP
-318 VRKRLFP
+318 IQKRLFP
-325 TATDIVARKG
+325 TTADIVTRKG

-392 ATFVI
+392 ATFII

-441 GILTLA
+441 GILVLA

-473 DKDVNLSKDEKNLPE
+473 DKDVNLSKDKENLPE
-488 LKETDFTPANANGAN
+488 LKETDFTPANANAEN
-503 SIVPMKN
+503 SIAPMKN
-510 DKMEV
+510 DKMNV
-515 ADEISKFDED
+515 AEEISKFDED
-525 GSQIV
+525 GSQII
-530 NLSTNRQNNQQS
+530 NLSANNQNNQS
-542 SIQSDP
+542 SSVQSDS
-548 SKDSVTLPNILFDNN
+548 SKESVTLPNILFDNN
-563 NLHTLY
+563 NSHTLY

>member
-1 MDEFGSPIAGGIR
+1 MDEFGSPISGGIR
-14 AVRRSVTSSVFR
+14 AVRR
-26 PVQRQEPV
+26 
-34 QAEPDPITTNLLSQN
+34 
-49 SLALTNI
+49 NI
-56 SQQLQSVSSQISSL
+56 SSSFFGATPQAQPDTVTTDLLQQQSLQLTTVSGQLQNISRQIGSL
-70 NFTLN
+70 NFNLK
-75 GVKENLAISDN
+75 GVKENLAVN
-86 LERQREAARQN
+86 EQLERQREAADQN
-97 RERILAEQGL
+97 RKRILAEQGL

-116 NKIQSAL
+116 KKIQSAL
-123 FSPVQRIAAKTQG
+123 FSPVQRVAVKTQG
-136 VLGNLTSFLFTLA
+136 ILSNLTTFLFTLA

-166 GNVEKINTLKN
+166 GNVDKINQLKN

-215 FGGLLRVGLK
+215 FGGLLRIGLK

-233 LVKKAAGLGIAGLF
+233 LVKKAAGLGIAGF
-247 GGGIVKGIG
+247 FSGGVIRGAATALGLDRIVK
-256 QSILGLG
+256 
-263 FFQQI
+263 
-268 SDFLKNIF
+268 FLSNIF
-276 GKEKGAGA
+276 KKSKEKGKTSVLADPQS
-284 GKGSGGFSP
+284 KFYQ
-293 SLPIN
+293 
-298 VDKTKKT
+298 DKVAKTSTKLGV
-305 PPKEGFLKRVTNP
+305 KEGFKKITSP
-318 VRKRLFP
+318 IQKRLFP
-325 TATDIVARKG
+325 TTADIVTRKG

-441 GILTLA
+441 GILVLA

-453 EAIRKLYDGI
+453 EVIRKLYDGI

-473 DKDVNLSKDEKNLPE
+473 DKDVNLSKDKENLPE
-488 LKETDFTPANANGAN
+488 LKETDFTPANAEN
-503 SIVPMKN
+503 SIAPMKN
-510 DKMEV
+510 DKMNV
-515 ADEISKFDED
+515 AEEISKFDED
-525 GSQIV
+525 GSQII
-530 NLSTNRQNNQQS
+530 NLSANNQNNQS
-542 SIQSDP
+542 SSVQSDS
-548 SKDSVTLPNILFDNN
+548 SKESVTLPNILFDNN
-563 NLHTLY
+563 NSHTLY

>member
-1 MDEFGSPIAGGIR
+1 MDEFGSPISGGIR
-14 AVRRSVTSSVFR
+14 AVRRNISSSFFGATPQAQPDTVTTDLLQQQSL
-26 PVQRQEPV
+26 QL
-34 QAEPDPITTNLLSQN
+34 TTVSGQLQ
-49 SLALTNI
+49 NI
-56 SQQLQSVSSQISSL
+56 SQQIGSL
-70 NFTLN
+70 NFNLK
-75 GVKENLAISDN
+75 GVKENLAVN
-86 LERQREAARQN
+86 EQLERQREAADQN
-97 RERILAEQGL
+97 RKRILAEQGL

-116 NKIQSAL
+116 KKIQSAL
-123 FSPVQRIAAKTQG
+123 FSPVQRVAVKTQG
-136 VLGNLTSFLFTLA
+136 ILSNLTTFLFTLA

-166 GNVEKINTLKN
+166 GNVDKVNQLKN

-215 FGGLLRVGLK
+215 FGGLLRIGLK

-233 LVKKAAGLGIAGLF
+233 LVKKAAGLGIAGF
-247 GGGIVKGIG
+247 FSGGVIRGAAATLGLDRIVK
-256 QSILGLG
+256 
-263 FFQQI
+263 
-268 SDFLKNIF
+268 FLSNIF
-276 GKEKGAGA
+276 KKSKDKGKTSVLADRQSK
-284 GKGSGGFSP
+284 FYQ
-293 SLPIN
+293 
-298 VDKTKKT
+298 DKIAKT
-305 PPKEGFLKRVTNP
+305 SSKLGVKEGFKKITSP
-318 VRKRLFP
+318 IQKRLFP
-325 TATDIVARKG
+325 TTADIVTRKG

-386 RLGGPI
+386 KLGGPI

-441 GILTLA
+441 GILVLA

-473 DKDVNLSKDEKNLPE
+473 DKDVNLSKDKENLPE
-488 LKETDFTPANANGAN
+488 LKETDFTPADAIGEN

-510 DKMEV
+510 DKMNV
-515 ADEISKFDED
+515 AEEISKFDED
-525 GSQIV
+525 GSQII
-530 NLSTNRQNNQQS
+530 NLSANKQNNQQS
-542 SIQSDP
+542 SIQADS

-563 NLHTLY
+563 NSHTLY

>member
-1 MDEFGSPIAGGIR
+1 MDEFGSPISGGIR
-14 AVRRSVTSSVFR
+14 AVRRNISSSFFGATPQAQPDTVTTDLLQQQSL
-26 PVQRQEPV
+26 QL
-34 QAEPDPITTNLLSQN
+34 TTVSGQLQ
-49 SLALTNI
+49 NI
-56 SQQLQSVSSQISSL
+56 SQQIGSL
-70 NFTLN
+70 NFNLK
-75 GVKENLAISDN
+75 GVKENLAVN
-86 LERQREAARQN
+86 EQLERQREAADQN
-97 RERILAEQGL
+97 RKRILAEQGL

-116 NKIQSAL
+116 KKIQSAL
-123 FSPVQRIAAKTQG
+123 FSPVQRVAVKTQG
-136 VLGNLTSFLFTLA
+136 ILSNLTTFLFTLA

-166 GNVEKINTLKN
+166 GNVDKVNQLKN

-215 FGGLLRVGLK
+215 FGGLLRIGLK

-233 LVKKAAGLGIAGLF
+233 LVKKAAGLGIAGF
-247 GGGIVKGIG
+247 FSGGVIRGAAATLGLDRIVK
-256 QSILGLG
+256 
-263 FFQQI
+263 
-268 SDFLKNIF
+268 FLSNIF
-276 GKEKGAGA
+276 KKSKEKGKTSVLADP
-284 GKGSGGFSP
+284 GSTFYKDNIAKKSTKLGVREGLKKITSP
-293 SLPIN
+293 IQ
-298 VDKTKKT
+298 
-305 PPKEGFLKRVTNP
+305 
-318 VRKRLFP
+318 KRLFP
-325 TATDIVARKG
+325 TTADIVTRKG

-386 RLGGPI
+386 KLGGPI

-441 GILTLA
+441 GILVLA

-473 DKDVNLSKDEKNLPE
+473 DKDVNLSKDKENLPE
-488 LKETDFTPANANGAN
+488 LKETDFTPANAEN
-503 SIVPMKN
+503 SIAPMKN
-510 DKMEV
+510 DKMNV
-515 ADEISKFDED
+515 AEEISKFDED
-525 GSQIV
+525 GSQII
-530 NLSTNRQNNQQS
+530 NLSANNQNNQS
-542 SIQSDP
+542 SSVQSDT
-548 SKDSVTLPNILFDNN
+548 SKESVTLPNILFDNN
-563 NLHTLY
+563 NSHTLY